1 MKIIQSSIQP
11 VRWSCA
17 VLAVLALV
25 LSPLRAADA
34 TLAVSI
40 KCSPSVVVLH
50 AIAAGDC
57 LTVHTD
63 LRFRDVDTASPVQLN
78 GLPAYAVFSDSRGYL
93 VAKFDLTELRDL
105 LSLPS
110 TTLTLT
116 GFTDDGSG
124 FAGSDEVRVIK

>member
-1 MKIIQSSIQP
+1 MQIVQSSIQP
-11 VRWSCA
+11 VRWGCA

-34 TLAVSI
+34 TVPVNI

-50 AIAAGDC
+50 AIATGDC

-63 LRFRDVDTASPVQLN
+63 LRFRDADTARPVELN
-78 GLPAYAVFSDSRGYL
+78 GLPAYLVTSDNRGYL
-93 VAKFDLTELRDL
+93 VAKFNLTALRTL
-105 LSLPS
+105 LSLPA

-116 GFTDDGSG
+116 GFTDDGSAFG
-124 FAGSDEVRVIK
+124 GSDVIRVVK